1 MSLYQDSSADPD
13 AAAGAAVAVLIDY
26 DGTIATIDVTD
37 ELVRAASSEREWLA
51 LEASYRDGVIG
62 SRALLEA
69 EAGLLPTDPADLP
82 DLLRDHSL
90 DPGFGSFVRYARA
103 RGIVIEVV
111 SDGLGFFV
119 GPGIASLG
127 VGEIPI
133 FSATLAFKESG
144 PQISFPH
151 GNPRCLLCGTC
162 KRARVLHHQAAGRH
176 VVFVGDGYSDQYAVA
191 YADTVFAKG
200 DLVGIC
206 RDRQVAF
213 QPWTTFDDVHTWLNS
228 KLADGGLPGPI
239 ARPFICGPE
248 AQGDDPR

>member
-1 MSLYQDSSADPD
+1 MSLYKNVDADP
-13 AAAGAAVAVLIDY
+13 AEAGAEVAILIDY

-51 LEASYRDGVIG
+51 LEVAYREGAIG

-69 EAGLLPTDPADLP
+69 EARLLPSDPADLP
-82 DLLRDHSL
+82 DMLRDHAH
-90 DPGFGSFVRYARA
+90 DPSFGSFVRYARA
-103 RGIVIEVV
+103 QGIAIEVV

-119 GPGIASLG
+119 GPGIASLD

-133 FSATLAFKESG
+133 YSATLAFKESG
-144 PQISFPH
+144 PEISFPH

-162 KRARVLHHQAAGRH
+162 KRARVLLHQAAGRH

-213 QPWTTFDDVHTWLNS
+213 TPWTTFDDVHSWLIS
-228 KLADGGLPGPI
+228 RLADGGLPAPR

-248 AQGDDPR
+248 AQGSQ

>member
-1 MSLYQDSSADPD
+1 MSLYQNITAEPAD
-13 AAAGAAVAVLIDY
+13 AGAAVAVLIDY

-37 ELVRAASSEREWLA
+37 EMVRAASSEEEWLA
-51 LEASYRDGVIG
+51 LEATYREGAMG

-69 EAGLLPTDPADLP
+69 ETRLLPTDPADLP
-82 DLLRDHSL
+82 DMLRDHSL
-90 DPGFGSFVRYARA
+90 DPGFGPFVRYAQS

-127 VGEIPI
+127 LGEIPI
-133 FSATLAFKESG
+133 FSATLAFMESG
-144 PQISFPH
+144 PKISFPH

-213 QPWTTFDDVHTWLNS
+213 QPWTTFDDVHTWFNNR
-228 KLADGGLPGPI
+228 LAAGGLPAPI

-248 AQGDDPR
+248 AQGDDPA

>member
-1 MSLYQDSSADPD
+1 MSLHQDVNADTD
-13 AAAGAAVAVLIDY
+13 ESGAAVAVLIDY

-51 LEASYRDGVIG
+51 LEASYRDGAIG
-62 SRALLEA
+62 SRALLQA
-69 EAGLLPTDPADLP
+69 EARLLPTDPADLP
-82 DLLRDHSL
+82 DMLRDHSH
-90 DPGFGSFVRYARA
+90 DPSFGSFVRYARA
-103 RGIVIEVV
+103 QGIALEVV

-119 GPGIASLG
+119 GPGIASLD

-133 FSATLAFKESG
+133 YSATLAFKESG

-162 KRARVLHHQAAGRH
+162 KRDRVLHHQAAGRH

-206 RDRQVAF
+206 RDRNVAF
-213 QPWTTFDDVHTWLNS
+213 QTWTTFDDVHTWLS
-228 KLADGGLPGPI
+228 SRLADGGLPGPL

-248 AQGDDPR
+248 TQGDGPG